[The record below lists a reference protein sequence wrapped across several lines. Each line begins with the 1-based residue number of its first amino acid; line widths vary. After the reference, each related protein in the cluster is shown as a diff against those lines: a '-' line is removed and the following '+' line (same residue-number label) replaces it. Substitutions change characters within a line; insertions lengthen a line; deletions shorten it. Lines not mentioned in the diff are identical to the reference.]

1 MSDVIYGDV
10 WVCSG
15 QSNMQWNI
23 GGIFNASEEIS
34 KLAEYPNIRMYF
46 VKLMTSDEPQED
58 LINED
63 WAIWAKSSQTNYV
76 SSFSA
81 VCLLTARYMADA
93 MGKDKVLVSN
103 MELNMYQIMITQ
115 LVLNNSFNYLSCN
128 LTINQNFNV

>member
-23 GGIFNASEEIS
+23 GGIFNASEEIA
-34 KLAEYPNIRMYF
+34 KMAEYQNIRMYF

-58 LINED
+58 LMNED

-76 SSFSA
+76 SAFSA

-93 MGKDKVLVSN
+93 LGKDKVIRISYIFLNLIEICIMLVPK
-103 MELNMYQIMITQ
+103 YITYKC
-115 LVLNNSFNYLSCN
+115 S
-128 LTINQNFNV
+128 T

>member
-58 LINED
+58 LMNED

-93 MGKDKVLVSN
+93 MGKDKVIVSN

-115 LVLNNSFNYLSCN
+115 LVLNNLFNYLSCN